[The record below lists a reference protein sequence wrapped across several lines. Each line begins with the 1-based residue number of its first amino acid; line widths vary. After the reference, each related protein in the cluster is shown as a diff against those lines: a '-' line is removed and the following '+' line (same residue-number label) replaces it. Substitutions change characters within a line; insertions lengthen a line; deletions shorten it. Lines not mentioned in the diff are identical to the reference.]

1 MITAF
6 NELLSCFVTGLFTA
20 LTLLLMAKL
29 GMFPILIMVP
39 MEEEEKDKEEE

>member
-20 LTLLLMAKL
+20 LIIWFMAKIGMLPVLLM
-29 GMFPILIMVP
+29 VQVD
-39 MEEEEKDKEEE
+39 EEDKEEE

>member
-1 MITAF
+1 MITAV

-20 LTLLLMAKL
+20 LTLLVMAKL

-39 MEEEEKDKEEE
+39 MEEEKDKEEE